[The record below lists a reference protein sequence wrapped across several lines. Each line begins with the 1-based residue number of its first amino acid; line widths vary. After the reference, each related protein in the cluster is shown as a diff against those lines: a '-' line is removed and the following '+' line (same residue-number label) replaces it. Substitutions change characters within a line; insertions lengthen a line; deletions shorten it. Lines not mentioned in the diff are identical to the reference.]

1 MKISRCS
8 EYATFG
14 THELS
19 TNMIKALKDRKAC
32 LMANHGQVAFGENLS
47 KAFELAQEVENICH
61 QYIIALKM
69 GEPKNLSLAE
79 MKKILEKVK
88 NYKKAVSY
96 MTKVGEHIT
105 LDIIGTTKEYDPSVF
120 EKVINDIAKAAKVT
134 ILNISKYKFEPQG
147 FTILA
152 LLAESHISFHTFPEK
167 GIISFD
173 FFTCGKVSPS
183 VAIDIIKKEFEH
195 KRIVKKEF
203 NRDTKSLY
211 HDIYSSPGLQKSY
224 VVNDVLEDFKSK
236 VGQHIEILDLEQFGK
251 SLFIDGEIQVAST
264 DEHLYSSTFVG
275 SGLNLNKDNE
285 RAAIIGGGDGG
296 VARECISKNFN
307 FIDWYELDPEVV
319 DVCNKHLGD
328 IGKKATEKNSV
339 KCVWGDAFESIK
351 SVSDDTYDHIFVDLN
366 DDQFCIDLAAKNMD
380 SLVRILKPKGVITA
394 QVGSQ
399 DKKPQQVENW
409 LNVFNQNF
417 GNAKLSRVYI
427 PSFDCSWNFS
437 SSINH

>member
-1 MKISRCS
+1 
-8 EYATFG
+8 
-14 THELS
+14 
-19 TNMIKALKDRKAC
+19 
-32 LMANHGQVAFGENLS
+32 
-47 KAFELAQEVENICH
+47 
-61 QYIIALKM
+61 
-69 GEPKNLSLAE
+69 
-79 MKKILEKVK
+79 
-88 NYKKAVSY
+88 

-120 EKVINDIAKAAKVT
+120 EKVIKEIAKTANVT

-173 FFTCGKVSPS
+173 FFTCGNVSPS
-183 VAIDIIKKEFEH
+183 VALDIVKKEFKH

-224 VVNDVLEDFKSK
+224 VVNEVLEDFKSK

-251 SLFIDGEIQVAST
+251 SLFIDNEIQVATS
-264 DEHLYSSTFVG
+264 DEHLYSSTFVNA
-275 SGLNLNKDNE
+275 GLKLNKDKEN
-285 RAAIIGGGDGG
+285 AAIIGGGDGG
-296 VARECISKNFN
+296 VARECISKGFS

-319 DVCNKHLGD
+319 DACNKHLGSIVD
-328 IGKKATEKNSV
+328 RSTEKNSV
-339 KCVWGDAFESIK
+339 RCIWGDAFESIK
-351 SVSDDTYDHIFVDLN
+351 SVEDDKYDKIFVDLN

-380 SLVRILKPKGVITA
+380 SLIRILKPNGVITA

-399 DKKPQQVENW
+399 DKKPEQVEKW
-409 LNVFNQNF
+409 LDVFNITIFIQ
-417 GNAKLSRVYI
+417 
-427 PSFDCSWNFS
+427 
-437 SSINH
+437 SIYM